1 MQTVRFKSGETIFN
15 EGDPSDHCYKIVSG
29 RVEIQLDVPGTM
41 KRGRRQT
48 VATCGP
54 GEVIGEMSA
63 IEKGPRSASA
73 IAVEPTECNSYTAD
87 EILHALAGDPNE
99 AIAYIKILI
108 RRIRDSNKRISWNAG
123 HRV

>member
-1 MQTVRFKSGETIFN
+1 MQRVKFKAGETIFA

-29 RVEIQLDVPGTM
+29 KVDISLDVPGM
-41 KRGRRQT
+41 MARGRKET

-54 GEVIGEMSA
+54 GEVIGEMSV

-73 IAVEPTECNSYTAD
+73 VAIEPTVCDAYTAQ
-87 EILHALAGDPNE
+87 EILHALQTNPDE

-108 RRIRDSNKRISWNAG
+108 SRIRHTNRRVSWNAG
-123 HRV
+123 HRL